1 MDNLAIVKMAFCA
14 WALVF
19 GAPAHSAS
27 SAVGSVVDPATQ
39 TLRDASRWQVLVME
53 LTTEQTLL
61 SAART
66 ALASAAP
73 EQRAALQPDLDLR
86 TGNVQALNDE
96 MTAIRSAARSTG
108 QARTVRLAANI
119 TPIPTSPPNTDAAPV
134 PLWDVYRRA
143 PSHDISEQGGGT
155 SAVHD

>member
-14 WALVF
+14 GALMF
-19 GAPAHSAS
+19 GAAAHSALPV
-27 SAVGSVVDPATQ
+27 ADPVVDPAAQ
-39 TLRDASRWQVLVME
+39 TLRDASRWHMLVTA

-73 EQRAALQPDLDLR
+73 SLRAALQQELELHA
-86 TGNVQALNDE
+86 GNVQALSDE
-96 MTAIRSAARSTG
+96 MTAIRSAPRNTVPASSVRVAARIPPT
-108 QARTVRLAANI
+108 
-119 TPIPTSPPNTDAAPV
+119 PTSPPNTDAAPV
-134 PLWDVYRRA
+134 PFWDVYRRA
-143 PSHDISEQGGGT
+143 PSHDIFERGGDS